1 MQDQFFSLDGA
12 DLIYN
17 AYLAYSVNIEALK
30 ISRHL
35 CICIKIPQLKAQ
47 SVTKMPSFSQKF
59 FLETITLTCLIQ
71 GEALIKGEGGQILLK
86 RGGEGGKLTKI
97 NKRP

>member
-1 MQDQFFSLDGA
+1 MFLINHNDCSLRFF
-12 DLIYN
+12 I
-17 AYLAYSVNIEALK
+17 
-30 ISRHL
+30 
-35 CICIKIPQLKAQ
+35 
-47 SVTKMPSFSQKF
+47 FQKS
-59 FLETITLTCLIQ
+59 TTLTYLIQ

>member
-1 MQDQFFSLDGA
+1 MLYKVS
-12 DLIYN
+12 
-17 AYLAYSVNIEALK
+17 
-30 ISRHL
+30 
-35 CICIKIPQLKAQ
+35 
-47 SVTKMPSFSQKF
+47 
-59 FLETITLTCLIQ
+59 TLTYLIQ

>member
-1 MQDQFFSLDGA
+1 MLQL
-12 DLIYN
+12 YN
-17 AYLAYSVNIEALK
+17 DSKE
-30 ISRHL
+30 R
-35 CICIKIPQLKAQ
+35 
-47 SVTKMPSFSQKF
+47 
-59 FLETITLTCLIQ
+59 TLTCLIQ